1 MAGIVSPTTTR
12 QAAQVQ
18 KLLDID
24 VKNPPAI
31 RVAKQE
37 KKESLRPILLI
48 KNNC

>member
-1 MAGIVSPTTTR
+1 MVSPTTTR

-31 RVAKQE
+31 RVAKHV
-37 KKESLRPILLI
+37 KNESLRPILFI
-48 KNNC
+48 KDT